1 MQQLSPS
8 AFFSL
13 DTFAHAQL
21 FHGAQYVWEPL
32 NHIKE
37 YLETLELGDIEV
49 TIPPGTYLTNPAMIS
64 IGAGTVIE
72 PGAYIAGPCVIGR
85 DCQIRHGAYLRG
97 DLVIGDRCIIGHAS
111 EAKHSIFLDGAK
123 AAHFAYVGDS
133 ILGVDCNLGAGTKCA
148 NLRLDN
154 GNVVIQVDGRQFDT
168 GRRKVGAILG
178 DGVQI
183 GCNAVCNPGTLVAP
197 GGHGLPCS
205 PLSGYV
211 KSKRQQ
217 HSKLNQN

>member
-13 DTFAHAQL
+13 DTFAHAKL
-21 FHGAQYVWEPL
+21 FHDAQFVWEPL
-32 NHIKE
+32 DHIKK
-37 YLETLELGDIEV
+37 YLETLQLGNIEV
-49 TIPPGTYLTNPAMIS
+49 TIPPGAYLANPAMIS

-97 DLVIGDRCIIGHAS
+97 DLVIGDRCVIGHAS

-133 ILGVDCNLGAGTKCA
+133 ILGSDCNLGAGTKCA

-154 GNVVIQVDGRQFDT
+154 GNVVVQVDGKRFDT
-168 GRRKVGAILG
+168 GRRKVGAVLG

-183 GCNAVCNPGTLVAP
+183 GCNAVCNPGTLVGP
-197 GGHGLPCS
+197 GGLGLPCS
-205 PLSGYV
+205 ALTGYV
-211 KSKRQQ
+211 KGRAKPASNV
-217 HSKLNQN
+217 NQN